1 MEIKDQTLQE
11 EEGKVRKKNKISLE
25 KDSIQ
30 YNAQDLDQEQK
41 MDVNPT
47 QLNSQ
52 NIRLYLSKGENN
64 YSGKITGTAYIKE
77 SKEVVEDVAI
87 HLFFG
92 HDRRYPVYKTISDKN
107 GNFKIDDIPPGFYT
121 IIAKYDNNLKY
132 ESHYI
137 KVFGGQVVHQSV
149 LLE

>member
-1 MEIKDQTLQE
+1 MEFKDQTLQE
-11 EEGKVRKKNKISLE
+11 EEGKVKKKNKISLE

-52 NIRLYLSKGENN
+52 NIRLYLSRGENN
-64 YSGKITGTAYIKE
+64 NSGKITGTAYIKE
-77 SKEVVEDVAI
+77 SKEVVKNAGI
-87 HLFFG
+87 NLFLG
-92 HDRRYPVYKTISDKN
+92 HDRRYPVYKTNSDEN
-107 GNFKIDDIPPGFYT
+107 GNFIIDDIPPGFYT
-121 IIAKYDNNLKY
+121 IVAKYDSNLKY

-137 KVFGGQVVHQSV
+137 KIFGGQVVHQSI